1 MDDPK
6 TAICCCCSITTLVAV
21 GVLAFFSYAS
31 LDAMEYGLDYSGITK
46 TIDDQPYASGYH
58 FIGFGHSFIKFP
70 STVQSMEF
78 STERTANRP
87 PLVSRTEDGLQI
99 SFKATVQYQLQ
110 QGKLYQ
116 LYMKYGESYKSPCEK
131 HVIETL
137 NDAATR
143 YDANSFF
150 MATDT
155 INTKMRDNLQITLNN
170 ECFADVR
177 FFQISGVDLPN
188 KFENA
193 IQETTVQDNE
203 INTALAEKN
212 NIGIELRTA
221 VGNATNTM
229 DVVINKAK
237 ATAEA
242 DI

>member
-1 MDDPK
+1 
-6 TAICCCCSITTLVAV
+6 
-21 GVLAFFSYAS
+21 
-31 LDAMEYGLDYSGITK
+31 
-46 TIDDQPYASGYH
+46 
-58 FIGFGHSFIKFP
+58 
-70 STVQSMEF
+70 
-78 STERTANRP
+78 
-87 PLVSRTEDGLQI
+87 
-99 SFKATVQYQLQ
+99 
-110 QGKLYQ
+110 
-116 LYMKYGESYKSPCEK
+116 MKYGENYRSPCEK

-150 MATDT
+150 TSTDS
-155 INTKMRDNLQITLNN
+155 INTKMRDDLQITISR
-170 ECFADVR
+170 ECYADVR

-229 DVVINKAK
+229 DVIINKAK
-237 ATAEA
+237 ATADA
-242 DI
+242 DINKNEA

>member
-1 MDDPK
+1 MQ
-6 TAICCCCSITTLVAV
+6 
-21 GVLAFFSYAS
+21 F
-31 LDAMEYGLDYSGITK
+31 
-46 TIDDQPYASGYH
+46 
-58 FIGFGHSFIKFP
+58 
-70 STVQSMEF
+70 
-78 STERTANRP
+78 
-87 PLVSRTEDGLQI
+87 
-99 SFKATVQYQLQ
+99 QLQ
-110 QGKLYQ
+110 QGRLLD
-116 LYMKYGESYKSPCEK
+116 LYMKYGEGFRSPCEK

-150 MATDT
+150 TSTDS
-155 INTKMRDNLQITLNN
+155 INNKMRDDLQGTLNR
-170 ECFADVR
+170 ECYADVR

-237 ATAEA
+237 AQADA
-242 DI
+242 DINKNEAQMASLETNIKNQAQAYAGLKSNLGMTNMQLLKYIKSQAISDYDQNSLVVTIPTRNTLV